1 MRRVRRALLA
11 LAAATLLVGCGNDR
25 TAVPDIGVIPAP
37 KGFHDTVYTR
47 YGLAFRVPQNWRLVQ
62 GSGARVATLAAGNAQ
77 IAVWRYPR
85 TEPLPETRAQLGA
98 ARDALVEQIEQRD
111 PTFKVTSTRI
121 VLKPRLRAVEV
132 VGVGTNLANSR
143 VRRSTRSLHAY
154 GHGVEIVLDAF
165 APPKDF
171 ARVDKQT
178 FGPVARSL
186 RLSAP
191 RA

>member
-1 MRRVRRALLA
+1 MRRALLA
-11 LAAATLLVGCGNDR
+11 LAAATLLAGCGNDR
-25 TAVPDIGVIPAP
+25 APVPDLRVIPAP
-37 KGFHDTVYTR
+37 EGFRDTVYTR
-47 YGLAFRVPQNWRLVQ
+47 YGLAFRAPANWRLVQ
-62 GSGARVATLAAGNAQ
+62 GTGTHVATLAAGDAQ

-98 ARDALVEQIEQRD
+98 ARDALVAQIAQRD
-111 PTFKVTSTRI
+111 PTFKVTSTRL
-121 VLKPRLRAVEV
+121 VMRAGLRAVEV
-132 VGVGTNLANSR
+132 VGVGTNLANSG

-165 APPKDF
+165 APPKEF

-186 RLSAP
+186 RLRTP